1 MIALQTRR
9 SAISGFVLALAAGL
23 IATEARGGP
32 MRQPPHRGPGDDVH
46 PGVRVSV
53 PDDGGQEPAGCPLIP
68 PCEQLTGFK
77 AKCRLGVL
85 GRLIV
90 KVKLVPPG
98 PGPDLSV
105 LFGVNGQPFCTPF
118 NRRNVAKL
126 KLDNRV
132 GPQFCEVLDPPRC
145 FAPIQVDCGG

>member
-1 MIALQTRR
+1 MTALQ
-9 SAISGFVLALAAGL
+9 GFRGGVSTLVLVLAAGSVAL
-23 IATEARGGP
+23 EVRSAP
-32 MRQPPHRGPGDDVH
+32 PRQPYPAPSEDAH
-46 PGVRVSV
+46 PVNVSD

-118 NRRNVAKL
+118 NRRIVAKL